1 MPSKRNLIVEF
12 AEAQGIL
19 RRIPTNN
26 LITKYSSGKRMSNMN
41 DRKSPNG
48 EWRPEQNRL
57 GQPSRGVAI
66 LWKLKSAIPDGNA
79 EEFENSKSYRGRV
92 SILQDE
98 SSKAVPKDLYNIS
111 S

>member
-1 MPSKRNLIVEF
+1 
-12 AEAQGIL
+12 
-19 RRIPTNN
+19 
-26 LITKYSSGKRMSNMN
+26 MSNMN

-48 EWRPEQNRL
+48 EWKPEQNRF
-57 GQPSRGVAI
+57 GQPSQGVAI

-79 EEFENSKSYRGRV
+79 EEFENSNSYRGGV